1 MKRPQLIGIAVAA
14 GAGIMAMVGAQTF
27 LDRPQQREVIKRET
41 VDATKV
47 LVARRAINLGDIAS
61 NQHFDWVDWP
71 TAAVTPALITMDKN
85 PQAKREFAGSVAR
98 SPMIEGEPITTAK
111 LIRAGSGGVLAAI
124 LPAGKR
130 AVATRISQESAV
142 ANMILP
148 NDHVDVI
155 MTQRKTA
162 RNGNTEYVSDTLFK
176 NIRVLAI
183 GQTIEAKDGKRD
195 VPGEVATLEL
205 TPRQAEM
212 LAMANKMGKDSIS
225 LVLRSIADI
234 TTMDETNSNALNPK
248 NDTSSSVNIT
258 RYGTTTRQYGV
269 N

>member
-14 GAGIMAMVGAQTF
+14 GAGILAMVGAQTF
-27 LDRPQQREVIKRET
+27 LDRPQQRQIVKKET

-47 LVARRAINLGDIAS
+47 LVARRAISLGDIAS
-61 NQHFDWVDWP
+61 AQHFDWVDWP
-71 TAAVTPALITMDKN
+71 TAAVTPALVTMDEN

-98 SPMIEGEPITTAK
+98 APMIEGEPITTSK

-124 LPAGKR
+124 LPSGKR

-162 RNGNTEYVSDTLFK
+162 RNGNTEFVADTLFR

-183 GQTIEAKDGKRD
+183 GQTIEAKDGKKD
-195 VPGEVATLEL
+195 VAGEVATLEL

-212 LAMANKMGKDSIS
+212 LALANKMSKDSIS
-225 LVLRSIADI
+225 LILRSIADI
-234 TTMDETNSNALNPK
+234 TTTGGTDGNALNRK
-248 NDTSSSVNIT
+248 EEASSSVNVT